1 MYQDI
6 CTPIQSHLTA
16 HPIFIRDLVI
26 FDWVLQP
33 CLLDPSVTL
42 YLPLY
47 LHHLRITTRELPYQV
62 RAASAR

>member
-16 HPIFIRDLVI
+16 QPIFIRDLVI
-26 FDWVLQP
+26 FDWVLQA

-42 YLPLY
+42 YLHLY
-47 LHHLRITTRELPYQV
+47 LLHLRTTIRELSYQV
-62 RAASAR
+62 RVALAR